1 MCTRT
6 VWTIEKLYIY
16 RADQVVNFI
25 KLGGKGSVVYIT
37 ASRRTVQAG
46 LDAGGIYIRDS
57 LLKT

>member
-1 MCTRT
+1 M
-6 VWTIEKLYIY
+6 
-16 RADQVVNFI
+16 VNFI